1 MSRSSRQIIVTPLFD
16 NATSGVTN
24 CHRDK
29 LCWRKHARV
38 GGERSRRRMPGLQS
52 KEEIFS
58 ERLKEVS
65 FAGSRAAA

>member
-1 MSRSSRQIIVTPLFD
+1 
-16 NATSGVTN
+16 
-24 CHRDK
+24 
-29 LCWRKHARV
+29 V